1 MALDI
6 IDLLP
11 GLPELPV
18 ESLLDELRIPDS
30 LHPTPFPFPPFPKG
44 LLFRFEGLKGYR
56 AYILRDSTLE
66 YMGMVYG
73 EDESEAI
80 EAAENLAE
88 MNGSGF
94 TAVKVTRS

>member
-18 ESLLDELRIPDS
+18 ESLLNEIGIPDS

-44 LLFRFEGLKGYR
+44 LLFRFEGLRGYK
-56 AYILRDSTLE
+56 AYVLRDSTLE

-80 EAAENLAE
+80 EAAENKAE
-88 MNGSGF
+88 MDGGRF
-94 TAVKVTRS
+94 TAVKVSRS

>member
-1 MALDI
+1 MPLDI
-6 IDLLP
+6 MDLLP

-18 ESLLDELRIPDS
+18 ESLLDELGIPDS

-44 LLFRFEGLKGYR
+44 LLFRFEGLKDYK
-56 AYILRDSTLE
+56 AYVLRDSTLE
-66 YMGMVYG
+66 YMGMVWG